1 MNIELH
7 KESGNNCFFLEIL
20 IKNVKEYV
28 NFSNFY
34 VKNFYRKL

>member
-20 IKNVKEYV
+20 IKNVK
-28 NFSNFY
+28 
-34 VKNFYRKL
+34 RICKLFKLLCQKFLS